1 MPSVLDKPM
10 LTVFAGPNGS
20 GKSTAYHRFLDA
32 GLDSGEYLN
41 PDDIAAA
48 MRSDNA
54 GSQAID
60 LRAGREVIKRTRSL
74 ITRRQSF
81 VRETTLAGRE
91 IGRSMESAKLAGY
104 RVVLVFVAVC
114 SPKASGWRVAVRV
127 AKGWP
132 RHRPA
137 RPAAKVSAI
146 VRQRSRGCAQ
156 GGCSLLS
163 GQHGT
168 SSQAGGERFGRHGHF
183 S

>member
-1 MPSVLDKPM
+1 MPSVLDKPI

-54 GSQAID
+54 GSQAVD

-74 ITRRQSF
+74 IARRRSF

-91 IGRSMESAKLAGY
+91 IGRSMESAKVAGY
-104 RVVLVFVAVC
+104 RVVLCLRRGVFAQGVGLARRR
-114 SPKASGWRVAVRV
+114 SSR
-127 AKGWP
+127 KGSP

-146 VRQRSRGCAQ
+146 DRQRARGREQ

-168 SSQAGGERFGRHGHF
+168 SSQAGGERSGRHGHF
-183 S
+183 P